1 VVARGTFTGQYPADW
16 DSVAKRVKRQAGN
29 KCERCGYP
37 NSRENVL
44 TVHHLDGDKGNCEDW
59 NLAALC
65 QRCHLRIQG
74 RVNMF
79 QDFMFEHTAWMVVH
93 VEGRDRATA
102 EGRWPKCPS

>member
-1 VVARGTFTGQYPADW
+1 MRSVFVGTYPLNWKQQANG
-16 DSVAKRVKRQAGN
+16 VKTRAGN
-29 KCERCGYP
+29 KCERCGYA

-79 QDFMFEHTAWMVVH
+79 QEFMFEHSAWMIPH
-93 VEGRDRATA
+93 VEGRDRALAAGT
-102 EGRWPKCPS
+102 WPIG